1 MDKTKHAS
9 IPEQFADTRLQLKRM
24 VFAGELLI
32 APFFAERLGISMEQ
46 LARLEDSGNVF
57 SVHVDGTPYYPTF
70 FAAPTYHQRRLQ
82 KICRLIRPAQAV
94 VRLKYLTARWGA
106 LNDRTPLEAM
116 QTDDGFLRL
125 LAVAKYWAAQ
135 WSLTTVEIRA
145 DAGPESCDFPT
156 AAVCTATVE
165 VSSGESVWHRAEEA
179 LKYSGNLQPQGPYSR
194 LNAVTVTVTQRAGE
208 DSEPLR
214 EVELGVRVVKGMA
227 YASVMSSSVELTRLR
242 PVPIDPADDV
252 VKIVR
257 KLLAAAEPMTRSGR

>member
-1 MDKTKHAS
+1 MDKTKNAS

-57 SVHVDGTPYYPTF
+57 SVHVDGTPYYPAF
-70 FAAPTYHQRRLQ
+70 FAAPNYNQRRLR

-94 VRLKYLTARWGA
+94 VRWKYLTTRWGA

-125 LAVAKYWAAQ
+125 LAIAKYWVAQ
-135 WSLTTVEIRA
+135 WSVTTVEIRT
-145 DAGPESCDFPT
+145 DASPESSDFPT
-156 AAVCTATVE
+156 AAVCIATAE
-165 VSSGESVWHRAEEA
+165 VSSEESVWHRAAEA
-179 LKYSGNLQPQGPYSR
+179 LKYSGNMQPQGPYPR
-194 LNAVTVTVTQRAGE
+194 LNAVTVTVAKRAGGNF
-208 DSEPLR
+208 EPLR
-214 EVELGVRVVKGMA
+214 EVELVVRIVNGMA
-227 YASVMSSSVELTRLR
+227 YASVVSSRVELTRLR

-257 KLLAAAEPMTRSGR
+257 TLLTAAEPMTRSGR